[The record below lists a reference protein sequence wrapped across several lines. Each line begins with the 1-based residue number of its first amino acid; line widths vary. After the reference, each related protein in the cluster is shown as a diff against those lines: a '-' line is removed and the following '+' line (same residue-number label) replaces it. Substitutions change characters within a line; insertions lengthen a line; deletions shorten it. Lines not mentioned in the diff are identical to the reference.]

1 MQKTSFLQGSFLHF
15 PVRYIPK
22 LEVFCIFC
30 SLSKEFS
37 TKNSAR
43 DSHNV
48 DISTANY
55 SPLYIIYLFL
65 ENFQNCPKFWGKLDF
80 ELTMFT
86 IRLKIR
92 AIEQIRAFV
101 KVDGT
106 LRKCDTKNVM
116 KRRPR
121 PRRNWKKWREQ
132 KKLTRLIRLLI
143 IFTPRFNFN

>member
-43 DSHNV
+43 DFHNV
-48 DISTANY
+48 DISAANY
-55 SPLYIIYLFL
+55 SPLYIIYFFWK
-65 ENFQNCPKFWGKLDF
+65 NSKISQKFWGKLDF

-86 IRLKIR
+86 IRLKLR
-92 AIEQIRAFV
+92 AIDRVQ
-101 KVDGT
+101 
-106 LRKCDTKNVM
+106 
-116 KRRPR
+116 
-121 PRRNWKKWREQ
+121 
-132 KKLTRLIRLLI
+132 
-143 IFTPRFNFN
+143 